1 MKRILINGFGRIGRC
16 VFRNLWERG
25 NNSQCVAVND
35 PAMSIDNMVY
45 LLKFDTI
52 YGSFDGN
59 VYKEDDDT
67 VCVFDDQKN
76 GALKCMVKETFLRME
91 ISLTSML

>member
-35 PAMSIDNMVY
+35 PAMSIDNMVLLMAMYIRRMMILSVY
-45 LLKFDTI
+45 LMTK
-52 YGSFDGN
+52 
-59 VYKEDDDT
+59 
-67 VCVFDDQKN
+67 KN